1 MKVRWGILLSIVV
14 AVGVMLTGCSPQAVR
29 DAQRVVASDSTG
41 LYQEQS
47 RICEITYDSVFVEE
61 QERKMPFNGFVTAD
75 FVLSQ

>member
-1 MKVRWGILLSIVV
+1 MIAKGHMFLSIVV
-14 AVGVMLTGCSPQAVR
+14 AVSLLLTGCSPRTVR
-29 DAQRVVASDSTG
+29 EAHRVVASDSTG